1 MFKIKKMNEI
11 SDAVYQYLKPD
22 QYVIGE
28 DIEKYDAILVR
39 SAKCHDMK
47 FPRNTIAIARAGA
60 GVNNIPVKDCAEK
73 GIVVFNTPGANA
85 NGVKELVLAGMLL
98 ASRHLIEA
106 TQWVQ
111 TLCGKKDEVLPL
123 VEQGK
128 KQFVGPELAGK
139 TLGVIGLGAI
149 GVMVANAARALGM
162 RVIGYDPYIS
172 IESAWGLDH
181 DVERAYNLDKIL
193 EKSDFITLHIPLL
206 DDTKSFINKDETA
219 KMKKGVVLLNF
230 ARNGL
235 INYDALIEA
244 LDKGVIQKYVT
255 DFPDDRLLCHERAIC
270 IPHLGASTPES
281 EENCARMAAKQL
293 KNYLE
298 TGKIVNSVNMPTA
311 VLPFTGKF
319 RIAVIHKNI
328 SGMVGNMTARLAES
342 GANITDMVNKS
353 KGDIAY
359 TIINLDE
366 QIPEET
372 VQKIREIE
380 GVIRTR
386 IFVRKDEA

>member
-1 MFKIKKMNEI
+1 MFKIKKLNAI
-11 SDAVYQYLKPD
+11 SDAIYKYLKPE
-22 QYVIGE
+22 QYQVDEQLE
-28 DIEKYDAILVR
+28 DYDAILVR
-39 SAKCHDMK
+39 SAKCHGMD
-47 FPRNTIAIARAGA
+47 FPESLLAIARAGA
-60 GVNNIPVKDCAEK
+60 GVNNIPISDCAEA

-98 ASRHLIEA
+98 ASRHLLEA
-106 TQWVQ
+106 TSWVR
-111 TLCGKKDEVLPL
+111 TLCGKGDEVLSL

-128 KQFVGPELAGK
+128 KQFVGPELEGK

-149 GVMVANAARALGM
+149 GVMVANAARGLGM
-162 RVIGYDPYIS
+162 DVIGYDPYIS

-181 DVERAYNLDKIL
+181 AVERAHNLDGL
-193 EKSDFITLHIPLL
+193 LSRADYITLHIPLL
-206 DDTKSFINKDETA
+206 DNTKSFIGTA
-219 KMKKGVVLLNF
+219 ELSKMKDGVVLLNF

-235 INYDALIEA
+235 VDYDGLFASLESG
-244 LDKGVIQKYVT
+244 KVGRYVT
-255 DFPDDRLLCHERAIC
+255 DFPSDELLCNQRVIC

-281 EENCARMAAKQL
+281 EENCARMAASQL
-293 KNYLE
+293 KDYLE
-298 TGKIVNSVNMPTA
+298 TGRIVNSVNMPNA

-328 SGMVGNMTARLAES
+328 SGMVGQMTALLAQS

-359 TIINLDE
+359 TVINLDE
-366 QIPEET
+366 QVPADT
-372 VQKIREIE
+372 VESIRSIE

-386 IFVRKDEA
+386 AFIKA